1 MTNQHP
7 RGFTLIELIVVIVI
21 TGIIA
26 AVVAPIVANQFVAYS
41 DSSRRATLVQEAQSI
56 MQRLEQD
63 LYNAVPNSVVPDN
76 AGNDLSLLL
85 LARRAPGDP
94 ESALPAGRYSDSFNP
109 STANSEITVYGCLN
123 SQMPLHAVIFPA
135 QTGSALDA
143 WDNWPNE
150 DESPVSGPVADIDNT
165 DCTTGTPATLT
176 LAENHTFDPDGEG
189 ALFRRLYLTQGRVDW
204 NCDET
209 DGVLNR
215 AQSFTPSGDR
225 LVSNDIASCSFEPI
239 IGSTYSAPGLL
250 VDITLA
256 RDGEQVRLVRIFQ
269 LVNAP

>member
-1 MTNQHP
+1 MTTHQHR

-94 ESALPAGRYSDSFNP
+94 ESALPAGRYTDAFNP
-109 STANSEITVYGCLN
+109 GEENSVIPVYGCLA
-123 SQMPLHAVIFPA
+123 SQSPLHAVIFPA
-135 QTGSALDA
+135 STGSALDA
-143 WDNWPNE
+143 WQALPTNTGSVSAPAE
-150 DESPVSGPVADIDNT
+150 DVDNT
-165 DCTTGTPATLT
+165 DCADGTPATVM
-176 LAENHTFDPDGEG
+176 LADNHTFDPDGEG
-189 ALFRRLYLTQGRVDW
+189 SLFRRLYLTQGRVDW
-204 NCDET
+204 NCDEQEGELRRT
-209 DGVLNR
+209 
-215 AQSFTPSGDR
+215 QSFAPSGDR
-225 LVSNDIASCSFEPI
+225 LVSNDIASCSFKPMV
-239 IGSTYSAPGLL
+239 GSTYSAPGLL